1 MSLIWLHN
9 TIRVRDIWVA
19 ERSKIETY
27 TNYNKGSLA
36 FKKHSINLI
45 IIKIMSK
52 KSKKSLKKVHAK
64 IDNTPVK
71 AEAAKKEESNAAN
84 KTIEN
89 IKKRCAADAEKAK
102 KHAELKAT
110 KKKAKAE
117 KEEAKYAASK
127 ARIEARKARKKSIMD
142 KLIDSKKEKA
152 SEPVKITLEERL
164 KKQEEHRNVAQARH
178 IASITRRCKR
188 MHLNDADTKKV
199 IDIAKKQWDNAT
211 VYNITVVCDSVL
223 KKKKELEKLV
233 KDCGIKSACI
243 TNSTAFLKDVPASAV
258 VKLRELVENATFYQY
273 RSNSKSPFDEA
284 GIDTSTDNHNKH
296 KNGGDPHTIECSKNV
311 SVNFYNLRKAKKKA
325 KETREKNTYNFRH
338 CSKAEGRKLR
348 RGLKVKAKAVNKK
361 PTQVKEVK
369 SKSNKQAA

>member
-1 MSLIWLHN
+1 
-9 TIRVRDIWVA
+9 
-19 ERSKIETY
+19 
-27 TNYNKGSLA
+27 
-36 FKKHSINLI
+36 
-45 IIKIMSK
+45 MSK
-52 KSKKSLKKVHAK
+52 KNKKNLKKVHAK

-71 AEAAKKEESNAAN
+71 TEGAKKEESVAPVKNVEIAAA
-84 KTIEN
+84 KD
-89 IKKRCAADAEKAK
+89 DAKAK
-102 KHAELKAT
+102 K
-110 KKKAKAE
+110 KAE
-117 KEEAKYAASK
+117 KKAHEEAKYAASK

-142 KLIDSKKEKA
+142 KLIGSKKGKA

-223 KKKKELEKLV
+223 NKKKELEKLV

-243 TNSTAFLKDVPASAV
+243 TNSTAFFKDVPASAV
-258 VKLRELVENATFYQY
+258 VKLRELVGNATFYQY
-273 RSNSKSPFDEA
+273 RSDSKSPFDEA

-296 KNGGDPHTIECSKNV
+296 KKGGNPHTIECSKNV
-311 SVNFYNLRKAKKKA
+311 SVNFYNLRRAKKKA
-325 KETREKNTYNFRH
+325 KETREKNTYNFRYGY
-338 CSKAEGRKLR
+338 KAEGRKLR